1 MSTPVVRSADP
12 ADIGTL
18 CELYFEFHEFHVQA
32 VPDRLLSL
40 GPFATFDRS
49 ELSAAVQRILDDE
62 DATILVAEDR
72 GEYVGFAEVVLRQEE
87 PNPMRV
93 AHRYGHLQSLMVCD
107 GRRGQRIGTL
117 LVEAA
122 EQWAR
127 DRGATEMRLDTW
139 EFPGGPHPFYER
151 IGYRTLRRQLLRQL

>member
-1 MSTPVVRSADP
+1 MSTPTVRTADP
-12 ADIGTL
+12 ADTGSL
-18 CELYFEFHEFHVQA
+18 CELYFEFHEFHVRA
-32 VPDRLLSL
+32 VPERLLSL
-40 GPFATFDRS
+40 GPLTTFDRS

-62 DATILVAEDR
+62 DATILLAEDG
-72 GEYVGFAEVVLRQEE
+72 GECVGFAEVILRQDE

-93 AHRYGHLQSLMVCD
+93 ARRYGHLQSLMVRD

-117 LVEAA
+117 LVDAA

-127 DRGATEMRLDTW
+127 DHGATEMRLDTW
-139 EFPGGPHPFYER
+139 EFPGGPHRFYER